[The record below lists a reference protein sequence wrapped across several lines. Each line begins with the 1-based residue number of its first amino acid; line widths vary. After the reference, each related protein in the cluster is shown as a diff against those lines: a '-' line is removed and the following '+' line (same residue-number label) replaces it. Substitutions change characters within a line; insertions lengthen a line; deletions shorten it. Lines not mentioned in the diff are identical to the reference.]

1 MRRSTSQAIIA
12 ITLILM
18 VTGLMVL
25 SLSGHLAPLQGL
37 ILRPF
42 SGIQSWIAL
51 RVAAT
56 RELLNSPR
64 DVASL
69 REEITQLESEVTRLH
84 QEIIS
89 LREQA
94 AEAEI
99 LAALLDYARAKPES
113 SYRATNVIGRDV
125 SPFLRSIWI
134 NGGSDTGFSRGMP
147 VVTQQGLV
155 GRIVEVFPTIAR
167 VQLISDPEASVN
179 VKLQQSRTDG
189 LLSPQ
194 LNGELWV
201 DLIDQTVTVTQGELV
216 LTSGLGGKYPTDI
229 PIGQI
234 LNVRRRDYELFQQA
248 VIQPSVDFDD
258 IDIVLIITNFR
269 PLPLEHIAP

>member
-12 ITLILM
+12 VTLILLA
-18 VTGLMVL
+18 TGLLVL

-37 ILRPF
+37 ILHPL
-42 SGIQSWIAL
+42 SGVQSWIAL

-56 RELLNSPR
+56 RELLYSSR
-64 DVASL
+64 DIASL
-69 REEITQLESEVTRLH
+69 REEIARLESEVTRLQ

-89 LREQA
+89 LREQS

-99 LAALLDYARAKPES
+99 LAALLDYARAQPES
-113 SYRATNVIGRDV
+113 SYKAANVIGQDV

-134 NGGSDTGFSRGMP
+134 NAGSDTGFSRGMP
-147 VVTQQGLV
+147 VITQRGLV

-167 VQLISDPEASVN
+167 VQLITDPEASVN
-179 VKLQQSRTDG
+179 VKLQQSRADG
-189 LLSPQ
+189 LLAPQ

-201 DLIDQTVTVTQGELV
+201 DLIDQTVTVSQGELV

-229 PIGQI
+229 PVGQI

-258 IDIVLIITNFR
+258 IDIVLVITNFHL
-269 PLPLEHIAP
+269 LPLEHSAP